1 MVISGYAT
9 RLPTGVL
16 PLRLADAALR
26 RLAQAYPSVEPAGD
40 GLSGALMNAGPII
53 HPPLILM
60 NAGPLQHFERWDI
73 HNEGTQPAI
82 RAVTDA
88 LDAERVAL
96 REALGYGAPH
106 FPLADHYAQ
115 EGDEWMYGRGA
126 HGRLTD
132 SGDWRETID
141 LHRHRYMLEDT
152 RLGLSFLVS
161 TGRWAGVPMAQA
173 AGLASALTGRD
184 LYAEGRTLE
193 NLGLSALSRADMRA
207 AARGLLRWPPLC
219 VIGAGHGTGHRRVL
233 PDRRP
238 GGVTDR
244 PQARAADEQARVHD
258 APAWPCGRAGHA
270 RAAGRAERGPGRRRW
285 PGCGCARGT
294 MRPPT
299 CARRARCSR
308 PCPNAWTPSATRC
321 AGWMMPAGRD
331 RRGFHTSTFLVTEL
345 AALTAHPERFLNA
358 HWLNPASLI
367 PLVEVSR
374 GPATAMPPPTSCW
387 ICCAWRARRR

>member
-1 MVISGYAT
+1 MPRPAPCPTARKHGQRVVISGYAT
-9 RLPTGVL
+9 RLPTGVF
-16 PLRLADAALR
+16 PFGWPMPLR

-161 TGRWAGVPMAQA
+161 TGRWAGVPMPVAQGLLA
-173 AGLASALTGRD
+173 LASALTGRD

-207 AARGLLRWPPLC
+207 LLQE
-219 VIGAGHGTGHRRVL
+219 GY
-233 PDRRP
+233 
-238 GGVTDR
+238 
-244 PQARAADEQARVHD
+244 
-258 APAWPCGRAGHA
+258 
-270 RAAGRAERGPGRRRW
+270 
-285 PGCGCARGT
+285 
-294 MRPPT
+294 
-299 CARRARCSR
+299 
-308 PCPNAWTPSATRC
+308 
-321 AGWMMPAGRD
+321 
-331 RRGFHTSTFLVTEL
+331 
-345 AALTAHPERFLNA
+345 
-358 HWLNPASLI
+358 
-367 PLVEVSR
+367 
-374 GPATAMPPPTSCW
+374 
-387 ICCAWRARRR
+387 